1 MLSREAATTNV
12 IVFGLTQPEPEHWIH
27 HIPGQHTNHYSTN
40 AVQKN
45 SENGS
50 AIDIDGKVWVF
61 FLCEK

>member
-1 MLSREAATTNV
+1 MDPPHSRTA
-12 IVFGLTQPEPEHWIH
+12 HY
-27 HIPGQHTNHYSTN
+27 IPGQHTNHYSTN

-50 AIDIDGKVWVF
+50 AIDIDGKVWGF